1 MEKYLRFHLLGR
13 IRPLAGQMWAPG
25 PMLDTLLFEDH
36 PVIQLLLAMTGLG
49 LRPVTA
55 WLPAAPGSGSE
66 ITQGTAEDRLYYEQV
81 SDPQAEIS
89 STAVF
94 EVLRDQTQSISLITG
109 GTNLLSYYHRGC
121 FYLQSPISICDLP
134 LC

>member
-1 MEKYLRFHLLGR
+1 
-13 IRPLAGQMWAPG
+13 
-25 PMLDTLLFEDH
+25 MLDTLLFEELT
-36 PVIQLLLAMTGLG
+36 VILSRLPLHELQLLLAMTGLG
-49 LRPVTA
+49 LRRVTS

-66 ITQGTAEDRLYYEQV
+66 ITQGSAEDRLSYEQV
-81 SDPQAEIS
+81 SDPQAERS

-121 FYLQSPISICDLP
+121 FYLESPISICDLP